1 MNGAIHNQ
9 QEFPWGSS
17 LQFHEHAMTVS
28 DPGAVASPKRRV
40 PPLLIAFL
48 LSLVLSLAIVS
59 PYFVRGTASGHD
71 FEFHVA
77 SWQDVAL
84 QWKEGT
90 CYPRWTALTNHGFGE
105 PRFIFY
111 PPVSWIIGAALV
123 RILPGPSAVVFFV
136 ILVETLA
143 GVSAFLFLRRLV
155 GERAALFGTVC
166 YAANPNFLLITYIR
180 SDFAEQL
187 ACALYP
193 LLLLGALRV
202 SNLLEDKASYSRKL
216 IAFALPFTAI
226 WLSNAPAAVIATYS
240 SAFIFAWA
248 AFTSRS
254 WRVAVRGACGMA
266 LGFGL
271 AGFYLVPAIYEQRW
285 VNISQAL
292 SSGLLPSQNFLFTQ
306 LNDVDHNWFNLIATA
321 SALGMMIL
329 CGVAALGTGCFGSS
343 TKGRTGKYV
352 VARVLLVLAAFA
364 SFLMVHFS
372 RPLWDIL
379 PKLRFVQFPWR
390 WMSIVG
396 LLSACFLALAADR
409 KRFAMWVLAFLL
421 LTVPLAALFLQN
433 GWWDPDEMPTLEAMV
448 TDGTGFEGT
457 DEYDP
462 LGDDHQD
469 LPAKAPLA
477 KVLLEDDSGS
487 APKEP
492 GKIRVLEWTTERK
505 RLAVNIPLESRI
517 ALRVLN
523 YPAWRVEVNG
533 KRIEPERADDVNE
546 MIVPVPSG
554 ESTVNIRF
562 TRTWDRTAG
571 IILSLLSLLPL
582 AISWVASRRTVQE
595 SSHA

>member
-1 MNGAIHNQ
+1 
-9 QEFPWGSS
+9 
-17 LQFHEHAMTVS
+17 MTVS

-48 LSLVLSLAIVS
+48 LSLLVSLAIVS

-77 SWQDVAL
+77 SWQDAAF

-90 CYPRWTALTNHGFGE
+90 FYPRWTALTNHGFGE

-111 PPVSWIIGAALV
+111 PPLSWIIGAALL
-123 RILPGPSAVVFFV
+123 RIVPGPWAVVLFV
-136 ILVETLA
+136 ILTETLA
-143 GVSAFLFLRRLV
+143 GISAFLLLRRMV
-155 GERAALFGTVC
+155 GERAALFGALC

-193 LLLLGALRV
+193 LLFLGALRV
-202 SNLLEDKASYSRKL
+202 SNLLEDKASCSRKL
-216 IAFALPFTAI
+216 TAFALPFAAI

-240 SAFIFAWA
+240 AALIFAWV
-248 AFTSRS
+248 AFSSRS
-254 WRVAVRGACGMA
+254 WRVAVRGACELA

-271 AGFYLVPAIYEQRW
+271 TGFYLVPAIYEQRW

-292 SSGLLPSQNFLFTQ
+292 SSGLLPSENFLFTM
-306 LNDVDHNWFNLIATA
+306 LKDVDHNWFNLIATT

-329 CGVAALGTGCFGSS
+329 CALAALGSGCFASS
-343 TKGRTGKYV
+343 SSGRTGKYAV
-352 VARVLLVLAAFA
+352 PRVLLVLAAFA
-364 SFLMVHFS
+364 SFLMVRFS
-372 RPLWDIL
+372 SPLWNIL

-390 WMSIVG
+390 WMSVVG

-409 KRFAMWVLAFLL
+409 KRFAMWVSAFLL
-421 LTVPLAALFLQN
+421 LIIPLSVLFLRN
-433 GWWDPDEMPTLEAMV
+433 GWWDPDEMPTLEAMAA
-448 TDGTGFEGT
+448 DGTGFDGT

-477 KVLLEDDSGS
+477 QILPDDSGS

-492 GKIRVLEWTTERK
+492 GKIQVLEWTTERK
-505 RLAVNIPLESRI
+505 RLEVNMPQESRI
-517 ALRVLN
+517 ALRLLN

-533 KRIEPERADDVNE
+533 KSIQPERAEGVNE

-554 ESTVNIRF
+554 ESLLQVRF
-562 TRTWDRTAG
+562 IRTWDRTAG
-571 IILSLLSLLPL
+571 VAISLLSLLL
-582 AISWVASRRTVQE
+582 FAFLWFTGSRATHK
-595 SSHA
+595 SPHADPVGG

>member
-1 MNGAIHNQ
+1 
-9 QEFPWGSS
+9 
-17 LQFHEHAMTVS
+17 MTFS
-28 DPGAVASPKRRV
+28 DPGPVASPKRRV
-40 PPLLIAFL
+40 PPLLLASL
-48 LSLVLSLAIVS
+48 LSLLVSLAIVS

-77 SWQDVAL
+77 SWQDVAF

-90 CYPRWTALTNHGFGE
+90 LYPRWTALTNHGFGE

-111 PPVSWIIGAALV
+111 PPLSWIIGAALLRTV
-123 RILPGPSAVVFFV
+123 PGPWVVVLFV
-136 ILVETLA
+136 ILTQTLA
-143 GVSAFLFLRRLV
+143 GCSAFLLLRRLV
-155 GERAALFGTVC
+155 GERAGLFGALC

-193 LLLLGALRV
+193 LLFLGALRV
-202 SNLLEDKASYSRKL
+202 SNLIEDKASYSRKV

-240 SAFIFAWA
+240 SALIFAWA

-254 WRVAVRGACGMA
+254 WRIAVRGACGMA

-292 SSGLLPSQNFLFTQ
+292 SSGLLPSQNFLFTF
-306 LNDVDHNWFNLIATA
+306 LNDVEHNSFNLIATA
-321 SALGMMIL
+321 AALGMMIL
-329 CGVAALGTGCFGSS
+329 CGLAALGSGCFGSS
-343 TKGRTGKYV
+343 TKGRTGKCA
-352 VARVLLVLAAFA
+352 VARVLLLLAAFA

-372 RPLWDIL
+372 APLWNIL

-396 LLSACFLALAADR
+396 LLCACFLALAAER
-409 KRFAMWVLAFLL
+409 KRFAVWVLAFLL
-421 LTVPLAALFLQN
+421 LAVPLAALFLQN

-448 TDGTGFEGT
+448 TDGTGFDGT

-469 LPAKAPLA
+469 LPPKAPLA
-477 KVLLEDDSGS
+477 KVLLDDDSGS
-487 APKEP
+487 ASKMP
-492 GKIRVLEWTTERK
+492 GTIQVLEWATERK
-505 RLAVNIPLESRI
+505 RLAVNMPQESRI

-533 KRIEPERADDVNE
+533 NRIEPQRADDVNE
-546 MIVPVPSG
+546 MVVPVPSG
-554 ESTVNIRF
+554 GSTVNIRF
-562 TRTWDRTAG
+562 RRTWDRTTG
-571 IILSLLSLLPL
+571 IILSLLSLLLL
-582 AISWVASRRTVQE
+582 AILWFAGRGTGQE
-595 SSHA
+595 SSHADAA

>member
-1 MNGAIHNQ
+1 
-9 QEFPWGSS
+9 
-17 LQFHEHAMTVS
+17 MTVS
-28 DPGAVASPKRRV
+28 NPGPVAGPKRRM
-40 PPLLIAFL
+40 PPLLLACL
-48 LSLVLSLAIVS
+48 LSLLVSLAIVS

-71 FEFHVA
+71 FEFHMA

-90 CYPRWTALTNHGFGE
+90 VYPRWTALTNHGFGE

-111 PPVSWIIGAALV
+111 PPLSWIAGAALI
-123 RILPGPSAVVFFV
+123 RIIPGPWAVVLFV
-136 ILVETLA
+136 ILTETLA
-143 GVSAFLFLRRLV
+143 GISAFLLLRRLV
-155 GERAALFGTVC
+155 GERAALFGAVC

-187 ACALYP
+187 ACALFP
-193 LLLLGALRV
+193 LLFLAALRV
-202 SNLLEDKASYSRKL
+202 SDLLEDKASYTRKV
-216 IAFALPFTAI
+216 IAFALLFAAI
-226 WLSNAPAAVIATYS
+226 WLSNAPAAVIVTYS
-240 SAFIFAWA
+240 SALIFAWA
-248 AFTSRS
+248 AFASRS
-254 WRVAVRGACGMA
+254 WRLAVRSACGMA

-271 AGFYLVPAIYEQRW
+271 AGFYLVPAVYEQRW

-292 SSGLLPSQNFLFTQ
+292 SSGLLPSENFLFTQ
-306 LNDVDHNWFNLIATA
+306 LNDVDHNWFNLIATS

-329 CGVAALGTGCFGSS
+329 CALAAVGSGCFASS
-343 TKGRTGKYV
+343 SQARVGKDA
-352 VARVLLVLAAFA
+352 VARVFLVLAAFA

-372 RPLWDIL
+372 APLWNIL

-396 LLSACFLALAADR
+396 LLCACFLALAAER

-421 LTVPLAALFLQN
+421 LTIPLAALFLRN

-448 TDGTGFEGT
+448 TNGTGFDGT

-469 LPAKAPLA
+469 LPQKAPLA
-477 KVLLEDDSGS
+477 QVLPDDSGS

-492 GKIRVLEWTTERK
+492 GKIQVLEWTTERK
-505 RLAVNIPLESRI
+505 RLEVNMGQASQI

-533 KRIEPERADDVNE
+533 KKIEPQRLDDLNE
-546 MIVPVPSG
+546 MVVPVPPGTSLIQ
-554 ESTVNIRF
+554 VRF
-562 TRTWDRTAG
+562 TRTWDRAAG
-571 IILSLLSLLPL
+571 ITISLLSLLL
-582 AISWVASRRTVQE
+582 LTILWFAGREAGRE
-595 SSHA
+595 SSPPYGA

>member
-1 MNGAIHNQ
+1 
-9 QEFPWGSS
+9 
-17 LQFHEHAMTVS
+17 MTVS
-28 DPGAVASPKRRV
+28 DSGAVAGPKRRV
-40 PPLLIAFL
+40 PPLLLAFL
-48 LSLVLSLAIVS
+48 LSLLVSLAIVS

-71 FEFHVA
+71 FEFHMA

-90 CYPRWTALTNHGFGE
+90 VYPRWTALTNHGFGE

-111 PPVSWIIGAALV
+111 PPLSWMIGAALV
-123 RILPGPSAVVFFV
+123 RIFPGPWAVVLFV
-136 ILVETLA
+136 VFMETLA
-143 GVSAFLFLRRLV
+143 GISAFLLLARLV
-155 GERAALFGTVC
+155 GERAALFGSLC

-193 LLLLGALRV
+193 LLFLGALRV
-202 SNLLEDKASYSRKL
+202 SNLIEDKASYSRKV

-240 SAFIFAWA
+240 SALIFAWA

-254 WRVAVRGACGMA
+254 WRIAVRGACGLA

-271 AGFYLVPAIYEQRW
+271 AGFYLVPAVYEQRW

-292 SSGLLPSQNFLFTQ
+292 SSGLLPSQNFLFTI
-306 LNDVDHNWFNLIATA
+306 LDDVDHNWFNLIATT

-329 CGVAALGTGCFGSS
+329 CALAALGSGCFGSPN
-343 TKGRTGKYV
+343 KERTGKDA
-352 VARVLLVLAAFA
+352 VARVFLVLAAFA
-364 SFLMVHFS
+364 AFLMVHFS
-372 RPLWDIL
+372 APLWDIL

-390 WMSIVG
+390 WMSVVG
-396 LLSACFLALAADR
+396 LLSACFLALAAER

-421 LTVPLAALFLQN
+421 LTVPLAVLFLQN

-477 KVLLEDDSGS
+477 QILPDDSGS
-487 APKEP
+487 APKDL
-492 GKIRVLEWTTERK
+492 GKIQVIEWTTERK
-505 RLAVNIPLESRI
+505 RLAVDMPGESRI

-523 YPAWRVEVNG
+523 YPAWQVEVNG
-533 KRIEPERADDVNE
+533 KTIEPQRADDVNE
-546 MIVPVPSG
+546 MIVPVPAG
-554 ESTVNIRF
+554 KTLVQVRF
-562 TRTWDRTAG
+562 MRTWDRTAG
-571 IILSLLSLLPL
+571 IIISLMSSLLL
-582 AISWVASRRTVQE
+582 AILWLTGRGARHE
-595 SSHA
+595 SSHVDAEVTR

>member
-1 MNGAIHNQ
+1 
-9 QEFPWGSS
+9 
-17 LQFHEHAMTVS
+17 MTVS
-28 DPGAVASPKRRV
+28 DSDAVAGPKRRV
-40 PPLLIAFL
+40 PPLLFACL
-48 LSLVLSLAIVS
+48 LSLLVSLAIVS

-77 SWQDVAL
+77 SWHDVAF
-84 QWKEGT
+84 QWREGT
-90 CYPRWTALTNHGFGE
+90 LYPRWTALTNHGFGE

-111 PPVSWIIGAALV
+111 PPLSWIVGAALV
-123 RILPGPSAVVFFV
+123 RTIPGPWAVILFV

-143 GVSAFLFLRRLV
+143 GISAFLLLRRLV
-155 GERAALFGTVC
+155 GERAALFGAVC

-193 LLLLGALRV
+193 LLFLGALRL
-202 SNLLEDKASYSRKL
+202 SDLLEDRASYSRKL

-240 SAFIFAWA
+240 SALIFAWS
-248 AFTSRS
+248 AFASRS

-266 LGFGL
+266 LGLGL

-285 VNISQAL
+285 VNIAQAL

-306 LNDVDHNWFNLIATA
+306 INDVDHNWFNLIATTA
-321 SALGMMIL
+321 ALGMMIL
-329 CGVAALGTGCFGSS
+329 CALAALGSGCFSS
-343 TKGRTGKYV
+343 SNKERTGKYA
-352 VARVLLVLAAFA
+352 VARVLLVLAAFS

-372 RPLWDIL
+372 APLWNIL

-390 WMSIVG
+390 WISVVG
-396 LLSACFLALAADR
+396 LLSACFLALAAER

-421 LTVPLAALFLQN
+421 LTAPLAALFLQN

-448 TDGTGFEGT
+448 TDGTGFDGT

-477 KVLLEDDSGS
+477 QVLPDDSGS
-487 APKEP
+487 APKDT
-492 GKIRVLEWTTERK
+492 GKIQVIEWTTEEK
-505 RLAVNIPLESRI
+505 RLAVNMPLKSRI
-517 ALRVLN
+517 VLRVLN

-533 KRIEPERADDVNE
+533 NKIEPQRADDVNE

-554 ESTVNIRF
+554 ESTVSIRF
-562 TRTWDRTAG
+562 MRTWDRTTG
-571 IILSLLSLLPL
+571 IILSLLSVLLL
-582 AISWVASRRTVQE
+582 AILWFASRGTAQE
-595 SSHA
+595 SSHADVA

>member
-1 MNGAIHNQ
+1 
-9 QEFPWGSS
+9 
-17 LQFHEHAMTVS
+17 MTVS
-28 DPGAVASPKRRV
+28 DSGAVASPKRRV
-40 PPLLIAFL
+40 PPLLFACL
-48 LSLVLSLAIVS
+48 LSLLVSLAIVS

-77 SWQDVAL
+77 SWQDVAF

-90 CYPRWTALTNHGFGE
+90 VYPRWTALTNHGFGE

-111 PPVSWIIGAALV
+111 PPLSWIIGAALI
-123 RILPGPSAVVFFV
+123 RIIPGPWAVVLFV
-136 ILVETLA
+136 VLTETLA
-143 GVSAFLFLRRLV
+143 GILAFLLLRRLV
-155 GERAALFGTVC
+155 GARAALFGAVC

-193 LLLLGALRV
+193 LLFLGALRL
-202 SNLLEDKASYSRKL
+202 SDLLEDKAAYSRKL

-240 SAFIFAWA
+240 SALIFAWA

-271 AGFYLVPAIYEQRW
+271 AGFYLIPAVYEQRW
-285 VNISQAL
+285 VNIAQAL

-306 LNDVDHNWFNLIATA
+306 INDVDHNWFNLIATA
-321 SALGMMIL
+321 AALGIMIL
-329 CGVAALGTGCFGSS
+329 CAVAALGSGCFGLSS
-343 TKGRTGKYV
+343 KERTGKYA
-352 VARVLLVLAAFA
+352 VARVFLVLAALA

-372 RPLWDIL
+372 APLWNIL

-390 WMSIVG
+390 WISVVG
-396 LLSACFLALAADR
+396 LMSACFLAFAAER

-421 LTVPLAALFLQN
+421 LTVPLATLFLQN

-477 KVLLEDDSGS
+477 KVLLDDDSGS
-487 APKEP
+487 APTEP
-492 GKIRVLEWTTERK
+492 GRIQVLEWSTERK
-505 RLAVNIPLESRI
+505 RLAVNMPQESRI

-533 KRIEPERADDVNE
+533 RRIEPQRADGVNE
-546 MIVPVPSG
+546 MIVPVTSG

-571 IILSLLSLLPL
+571 IILSLLSILLL
-582 AISWVASRRTVQE
+582 AILSFTGRRTGQE
-595 SSHA
+595 SSHANAA